1 MLYPVWEKMRQ
12 DYIFL
17 GFVFAVL
24 ILSIIS
30 IMPLPCVSA
39 QEKNAMVEVSLLNQ
53 DPYPAQLNNYVELV
67 FKVENKGRVDV
78 QDVMIEIL
86 PQYPFSLDS
95 GVSAVKEIGSL
106 TLVQYGE
113 KAVFVKYKL
122 RVDKDAI
129 DGENA
134 IKIRYVYD
142 TNGQWINYITREFN
156 VTVEDPRTDF
166 DIAIQDY
173 SPATGTLS
181 IAVSNTGDQNAD
193 SVTVSLPEQ
202 SAIEIIGSNKEII
215 GGIETNDYTVS
226 SFKVVPKEDALIVVH
241 ISYTDSIGIRR
252 EVDKAVLFKAS
263 TYSYKIAAKETG
275 ANNRALIYI
284 GIGVVGIAIII
295 VLFRILRKKRK

>member
-1 MLYPVWEKMRQ
+1 MRR
-12 DYIFL
+12 DYIFS

-24 ILSIIS
+24 MLSVFS
-30 IMPLPCVSA
+30 IMPCVSS
-39 QEKNAMVEVSLLNQ
+39 QEKNALVEVSLLNQ

-78 QDVMIEIL
+78 NDVMIELL
-86 PQYPFSLDS
+86 PQYPFSLDL
-95 GVSAVKEIGSL
+95 GVVAVNEIGSL

-129 DGENA
+129 DGENT
-134 IKIRYVYD
+134 IKLRYVYD
-142 TNGQWINYITREFN
+142 TNGEWRNYITKEFN
-156 VTVEDPRTDF
+156 VTIEDPRTDF

-181 IAVSNTGDQNAD
+181 IAISNTGDQNAE

-202 SAIEIIGSNKEII
+202 SSIDVVGSNKEIV

-226 SFKVVPKEDALIVVH
+226 SFKVVPKEDALIIVK

-252 EVDKAVLFKAS
+252 EIDKAVLFKAS
-263 TYSYKIAAKETG
+263 TYSYKITKET
-275 ANNRALIYI
+275 APNNRALIYI
-284 GIGVVGIAIII
+284 AIGVAGIVVIII
-295 VLFRILRKKRK
+295 LFRILRKKRK